1 MVNPA
6 ENFREIKMSPE
17 KNNKNLKTIYEQYW
31 LHARHVADERLW
43 FTNIYILVV
52 VGILIF
58 LQIDQP
64 LFIRLGVIVFVL
76 LLSVAGFLMCHS
88 LTVHFITYSRTAE
101 LIQINEWDASYRQFY
116 PKDGKRLTSKIGSLN
131 FAFYFLYILVSSIF
145 VSLLFCNLRVD
156 TLYTITSGVVTFIV
170 LLLIWK
176 QYFKKYEDELP
187 KILKERYK
195 KPNL

>member
-6 ENFREIKMSPE
+6 ENFREIKMLPE
-17 KNNKNLKTIYEQYW
+17 KNDKNLKTIYEQYW

-64 LFIRLGVIVFVL
+64 LFIRLGVTVFVL
-76 LLSVAGFLMCHS
+76 LLSVAGFLICHS

-101 LIQINEWDASYRQFY
+101 LIQINEWDAERGNPAFGSGFFVRSTLSQFSFDGVELVFGNLY
-116 PKDGKRLTSKIGSLN
+116 PQ
-131 FAFYFLYILVSSIF
+131 FLG
-145 VSLLFCNLRVD
+145 D
-156 TLYTITSGVVTFIV
+156 LYMFPGQLV
-170 LLLIWK
+170 LLQLI
-176 QYFKKYEDELP
+176 
-187 KILKERYK
+187 
-195 KPNL
+195 KPESKSVMRIADFRVNLDRF